1 MERPPERRFF
11 VLFTLYWLPV
21 LLYVTMMLA
30 LSSRPYLTPPFEF
43 KFGDKVLHVLEY
55 FVLGILFVRALRA
68 TMRIP
73 LPLVAALAAL
83 AFDALSGFAW
93 LVIFGIVVGT
103 GEEYLQSF
111 VPGRVSSPFDLLAD
125 TVGLALA
132 QIVYLAFT
140 RE

>member
-21 LLYVTMMLA
+21 LLYVTVMLV
-30 LSSRPYLTPPFEF
+30 LSARPYLKPPVEF
-43 KFGDKVLHVLEY
+43 PNSDKLMHVLEY
-55 FVLGILFVRALRA
+55 FGLGVVFARALRA
-68 TMRIP
+68 TMRIH
-73 LPLVAALAAL
+73 LPLVAALGAL
-83 AFDALSGFAW
+83 A
-93 LVIFGIVVGT
+93 FGIVVGT
-103 GEEYLQSF
+103 AEEYMQSF